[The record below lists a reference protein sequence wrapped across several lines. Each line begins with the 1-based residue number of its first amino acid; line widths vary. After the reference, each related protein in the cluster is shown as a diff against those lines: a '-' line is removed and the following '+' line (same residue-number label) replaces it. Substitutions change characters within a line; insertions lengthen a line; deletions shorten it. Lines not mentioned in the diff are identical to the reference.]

1 MIVDW
6 GHILRLSEPIF
17 MIKITKLT
25 LKNFLSVGAVTSAL
39 SLDQNGLT
47 LILGSNTDSNGG
59 LTRNGAGKT
68 TILQAIS
75 YALYGSPISKIKA
88 DNLINNINQKGML
101 VTIEFERD
109 GKTYRIERGR
119 KPNILKFFVNSEEVE
134 TDPEDIS
141 QGENRHT
148 QEMINQAIGMS
159 STMFKHIV
167 ALNTYTDPFLRMK
180 AGDQREVIEE
190 LLGVTQIS
198 LRAETLKKLV
208 SQTKEGIRDQDSS
221 IRAIKEANSRIQAA
235 IDNALRLSEDWVAK
249 HARRLAGLGEEI
261 AAMESINYDAEIAAF
276 DAVDAWLAEERKVRE
291 GLDVAIR
298 EVQHYQRDLGV
309 VLDGIARAEQD
320 YKGTNPQISRSETEI
335 DRKRKEI
342 TRKQAHVEKHET
354 AHAKVVADL
363 ENPDTKICVCCNQK
377 LEGTEHLEQVLNS
390 LREQESSLAG
400 DIVRYRREIVELE
413 TEIAA
418 IVVEVATLQAA
429 DEQRKADAATRL
441 SELVAEKEDK
451 LKLVEEHAVV
461 QAEWSSKKS
470 AIGPKPE
477 TIFSSRDEVYKTKSA
492 FDGLMREY
500 ENEKGQTNPNLT
512 QVETLKATLQTVD
525 TTVMDELSDLMKHQ
539 EFLLKL
545 LTSKDSFIR
554 KKIIDQNLAYLNS
567 RLNHYLDKLG
577 LPHEVRFQS
586 DLSVDITL
594 LGRDFDFEQLSRGE
608 MNRVIMATSW
618 SFRDVWESLNDS
630 FNLLFVD
637 EMLDQG
643 TDGHGVEAAL
653 TILKSMARERSKNVF
668 LISHRDDL
676 TARID
681 RTLLVR
687 KENGFTRFEEDA
699 LV

>member
-1 MIVDW
+1 
-6 GHILRLSEPIF
+6 

-25 LKNFLSVGAVTSAL
+25 LKNFLSVGAVTLAL
-39 SLDQNGLT
+39 NLDQHGLT
-47 LILGSNTDSNGG
+47 LVLGSNTDSNGG

-75 YALYGSPISKIKA
+75 YALYGTPISKIKA

-119 KPNILKFFVNSEEVE
+119 KPNILKFFVNSEEIE
-134 TDPEDIS
+134 QDPEDIS

-148 QEMINQAIGMS
+148 QEMINQAVGMS
-159 STMFKHIV
+159 NTMFKHIV

-180 AGDQREVIEE
+180 TGDQREVIEE

-198 LRAETLKKLV
+198 LRAETLKKL
-208 SQTKEGIRDQDSS
+208 STQTKEGIRDQDST
-221 IRAIKEANSRIQAA
+221 IRAVKEANQRIQTA
-235 IDNALRLSEDWVAK
+235 IDNATRMSADWEAK
-249 HARRLAGLGEEI
+249 HAQRIGTLVEEI
-261 AAMESINYDAEIAAF
+261 AAMESIDYDAEITAF
-276 DAVDAWLAEERKVRE
+276 DAVDAWLEEERVVRT
-291 GLDVAIR
+291 GLDEAIR
-298 EVQHYQRDLGV
+298 EVQHFKRELSV
-309 VLDGIARAEQD
+309 VLDSIARAEQD
-320 YKGTNPQISRSETEI
+320 YKGANPQISRSATEVE
-335 DRKRKEI
+335 RKRKEI
-342 TRKQAHVEKHET
+342 ERKQSHVIKQET
-354 AHAKVVADL
+354 AHAKVLADL
-363 ENPDTKICVCCNQK
+363 ENPNTKICVCCNQK
-377 LEGTEHLEQVLNS
+377 LEGTEHLEQVLTS
-390 LREQESSLAG
+390 LREQESTLSSDVA
-400 DIVRYRREIVELE
+400 RYHREIAELE

-418 IVVEVATLQAA
+418 IEIEVINLQTA
-429 DEQRKADAATRL
+429 DEQRKADAAERL
-441 SELVAEKEDK
+441 TELVAEQQAK
-451 LKLVEEHAVV
+451 LKLVAEHETV
-461 QAEWSSKKS
+461 QSEWTAKK
-470 AIGPKPE
+470 AALGAKPQ
-477 TIFSSRDEVYKTKSA
+477 TIFTSRDEVYKTKSL
-492 FDGLMREY
+492 FDGLAREL
-500 ENEKGQTNPNLT
+500 ENEKAQTNPNLSQIDALT
-512 QVETLKATLQTVD
+512 ATLQPVD
-525 TTVMDELSDLMKHQ
+525 TTALDELNDLFKHQ

-567 RLNHYLDKLG
+567 RLNFYLDKLG

-653 TILKSMARERSKNVF
+653 TILKSMARDRSKNVF

-687 KENGFTRFEEDA
+687 KENGFTRFEEDT

>member
-1 MIVDW
+1 
-6 GHILRLSEPIF
+6 

-25 LKNFLSVGAVTSAL
+25 LKNFLSVGAVTLAL
-39 SLDQNGLT
+39 NLDQHGLT
-47 LILGSNTDSNGG
+47 LVLGSNTDSNGG

-75 YALYGSPISKIKA
+75 YALYGTPISKIKA

-119 KPNILKFFVNSEEVE
+119 KPNILKFFVNAEEIE

-148 QEMINQAIGMS
+148 QEMINQAVGMS
-159 STMFKHIV
+159 NTMFKHIV

-198 LRAETLKKLV
+198 LRAETLKKL
-208 SQTKEGIRDQDSS
+208 STQTKESIRDQDST
-221 IRAIKEANSRIQAA
+221 IRAVKEANHRIQSA
-235 IDNALRLSEDWVAK
+235 IDNATRMSADWE
-249 HARRLAGLGEEI
+249 ARHTGRVNTLLEEI
-261 AAMESINYDAEIAAF
+261 AAMESIDYDAEIASF
-276 DAVDAWLAEERKVRE
+276 DVLDAYLIAERKAAD
-291 GLDVAIR
+291 DVTGAQR
-298 EVQHYQRDLGV
+298 EVEHFARDVRYIEG
-309 VLDGIARAEQD
+309 
-320 YKGTNPQISRSETEI
+320 
-335 DRKRKEI
+335 EI
-342 TRKQAHVEKHET
+342 TRLQKDMGTVSSAALVARLKSDISRKEKEVTRNLNSVQSHESQI
-354 AHAKVVADL
+354 AKVIADMSS
-363 ENPDTKICVCCNQK
+363 EDNQICVCCGQE
-377 LEGTEHLEQVLNS
+377 LQGTDHLATV
-390 LREQESSLAG
+390 
-400 DIVRYRREIVELE
+400 
-413 TEIAA
+413 IANLK
-418 IVVEVATLQAA
+418 AT
-429 DEQRKADAATRL
+429 
-441 SELVAEKEDK
+441 EDK
-451 LKLVEEHAVV
+451 LRGEVGVYQNNIVALQIEITELLSEISVAESGDANRHAEQMTQLEDLRVRLAVPLAALESHEEALKTAV
-461 QAEWSSKKS
+461 AAK
-470 AIGPKPE
+470 AALGAKPQ
-477 TIFSSRDEVYKTKSA
+477 TIFASRDEVYKTKSL
-492 FDGLMREY
+492 FDGLIRELD
-500 ENEKGQTNPNLT
+500 NEKAQTNPNVA
-512 QVETLKATLQTVD
+512 QIETLTSTLQPVD
-525 TTVMDELSDLMKHQ
+525 TTTLDELNDLFKHQ

-554 KKIIDQNLAYLNS
+554 KKIIDQNLAYLNA
-567 RLNHYLDKLG
+567 RLNFYLDKLG

-653 TILKSMARERSKNVF
+653 MILKSMARDRNKNVF

-687 KENGFTRFEEDA
+687 KENGFTRFEEDT

>member
-1 MIVDW
+1 
-6 GHILRLSEPIF
+6 

-25 LKNFLSVGAVTSAL
+25 LKNFLSVGAVTLAL
-39 SLDQNGLT
+39 NLDQHGLT
-47 LILGSNTDSNGG
+47 LVLGSNTDSNGG

-75 YALYGSPISKIKA
+75 YALYGTPISKIKA

-119 KPNILKFFVNSEEVE
+119 KPNILKFFVNSEEIE
-134 TDPEDIS
+134 QDPEDIS

-148 QEMINQAIGMS
+148 QEMINQAVGMS
-159 STMFKHIV
+159 NTMFKHIV

-180 AGDQREVIEE
+180 TGDQREVIEE

-198 LRAETLKKLV
+198 LRAETLKKL
-208 SQTKEGIRDQDSS
+208 STQTKEGIRDQDST
-221 IRAIKEANSRIQAA
+221 IRAVKEANQRIQTA
-235 IDNALRLSEDWVAK
+235 IDNATRMSADWEAK
-249 HARRLAGLGEEI
+249 HAQRIGTLLEEI
-261 AAMESINYDAEIAAF
+261 AAMESIDYDAEITAF
-276 DAVDAWLAEERKVRE
+276 DAVDAWLEEERVVRT
-291 GLDVAIR
+291 GLDEAIR
-298 EVQHYQRDLGV
+298 EVQHFKRELSV
-309 VLDGIARAEQD
+309 VLEGIARAEQD
-320 YKGTNPQISRSETEI
+320 YKGANPQISRSATEVE
-335 DRKRKEI
+335 RKRKEI
-342 TRKQAHVEKHET
+342 ERKQTHVAKQEA
-354 AHAKVVADL
+354 AHAKVLADL

-377 LEGTEHLEQVLNS
+377 LEGTEHLEQVLTS
-390 LREQESSLAG
+390 LREQESTLSSDVA
-400 DIVRYRREIVELE
+400 RYHREIAELE

-418 IVVEVATLQAA
+418 IEIEVINLQTA
-429 DEQRKADAATRL
+429 DEQRKADAAERL
-441 SELVAEKEDK
+441 TELVNEQRTK
-451 LKLVEEHAVV
+451 LTLVADHEAV
-461 QAEWSSKKS
+461 QSEWTAKK
-470 AIGPKPE
+470 AALGTKPQ
-477 TIFSSRDEVYKTKSA
+477 TIFSSRDEVYKTKSL
-492 FDGLMREY
+492 FDGLAREL
-500 ENEKGQTNPNLT
+500 ENEKAQTNPNLSQIDALT
-512 QVETLKATLQTVD
+512 ATLQPVD
-525 TTVMDELSDLMKHQ
+525 TTALDELNDLFKHQ

-567 RLNHYLDKLG
+567 RLNFYLDKLG

-653 TILKSMARERSKNVF
+653 TILKSMARDRSKNVF

-687 KENGFTRFEEDA
+687 KENGFTRFEEDT